1 MSDIPP
7 PPGAGQPSSTPPP
20 LTPPPPPTH
29 PLTPPPPP
37 PPNLSAPA
45 GYVGVPVEPDA
56 VRRPEARR
64 RARQGDRHSHCDRR
78 RGDRDHHAAE
88 RRRRRRRLRLPRRR
102 THRRRVPRCARAAE
116 RRAEHRRRRHARHR
130 HPHDDLDVPDRRQHP
145 CVRSP
150 HHVDP
155 LFSIFGWILPPFFLY
170 VIPFLVLREQ
180 WKGSDP
186 TVDGTDRWK
195 ANDDNRTLWGW
206 FAFYGLLP
214 LVLFVA
220 QIGSVASAGLGT
232 GDVETVAESLDQ
244 VECAHL
250 HVGRVG
256 RRRRGLLDQLR
267 SSADPTSHRSD
278 ERVVIA
284 GEYVRRHLPGPPRQ
298 GRRAASL
305 GRRRRCCD
313 R

>member
-7 PPGAGQPSSTPPP
+7 PPGVGQPSSTPPP
-20 LTPPPPPTH
+20 PP

-45 GYVGVPVEPDA
+45 GYVGFQSNPTPYAGVKRVGGLAKAIVILTSIVAAATVITTLLSVSVAGDA
-56 VRRPEARR
+56 SDFLAGDLTDDEFRSALAPLSAVQSIAGVATLATGILTMIWMYRIASNI
-64 RARQGDRHSHCDRR
+64 RAFG
-78 RGDRDHHAAE
+78 
-88 RRRRRRRLRLPRRR
+88 RR
-102 THRRRVPRCARAAE
+102 TTWH
-116 RRAEHRRRRHARHR
+116 
-130 HPHDDLDVPDRRQHP
+130 
-145 CVRSP
+145 
-150 HHVDP
+150 P
-155 LFSIFGWILPPFFLY
+155 LFSIFGWFLPPFFLY

-186 TVDGTDRWK
+186 IVDGTDGWK

-244 VECAHL
+244 VSAL
-250 HVGRVG
+250 TFMSAVSVVGAAVFWIAFVR
-256 RRRRGLLDQLR
+256 QL
-267 SSADPTSHRSD
+267 T
-278 ERVVIA
+278 
-284 GEYVRRHLPGPPRQ
+284 RRHVTMTNE
-298 GRRAASL
+298 SS
-305 GRRRRCCD
+305 
-313 R
+313 